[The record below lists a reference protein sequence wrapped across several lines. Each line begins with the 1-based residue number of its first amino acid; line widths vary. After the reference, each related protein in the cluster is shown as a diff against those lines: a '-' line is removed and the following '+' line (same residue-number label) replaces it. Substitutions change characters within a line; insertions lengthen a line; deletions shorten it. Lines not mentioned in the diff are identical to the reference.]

1 MTGAGEPPIDGL
13 LAVLERL
20 DRILSRAVQRLVH
33 AVGDQAAADPFRG
46 LYISVHDATRMAE
59 DSRWSPLLGVADAE
73 PPVMTMLDPASRL
86 AVLATDHGLTSFD
99 VDVLAIALAP
109 EIDLGYGR
117 LYAFL
122 QDDVSRRRP
131 SVDLALNL
139 LCPTIDA
146 KLARREH
153 FAADAPLICAD
164 LLELV
169 ADPAAPS
176 GPLLAQVLDVD
187 DAVVRHVLGVGGPD
201 PRLRRDCAL
210 VEPALTTGAP
220 RAPWPGSDRLV
231 AEAQAQR
238 TPLRLYFSGP
248 ADGDKRRG
256 AEWLAAEAGAPLL
269 VARLGG
275 LASAADDLR
284 SAIRRLLREAH
295 LQRAV
300 VLIEELDALDEG
312 GGRGLRDALA
322 RHRGVVI
329 LAGAG
334 DRPPPGN
341 ALGGVVRV
349 PFPIPGHAERRS
361 AWQAALGAGAAAIG
375 PHDVDALAGASA
387 LRPTRSPTPPR
398 RRGTRRGAVGPGRS
412 PRSAS
417 CSRPRATAPTPR
429 CRAWR
434 ERSSRFMTADQLRA
448 ARGDAAPSCA
458 RCASRS
464 SSATR
469 CSMRGASAGAC
480 PSAGGSARCSPG
492 RPARARRWPPRCIA
506 ARARPRPLQGRPV
519 ARWSASTSA
528 RPRRTSR
535 GSSTRPRRRTRSCSS
550 TRPTPCSA
558 SASRCSDAHDRYAN
572 IEVAYLLQRMEQ
584 YEGVVDPGDQPAQ
597 EHRRGVRPAL
607 RSSSSTSPS
616 PTRRSA
622 RAIWAPCCA
631 DERRADR
638 TSTSTC
644 SAGSSAVRRQ
654 HPNIVL
660 AAAFLAAGD
669 GEPIGMAHLLRAL
682 RRELQ
687 KMGKVLSTGRG
698 STLPGSWWP
707 HDARARD
714 RPARVDA
721 GRAAPRGAA
730 RSRMGCPEHACRAA

>member
-1 MTGAGEPPIDGL
+1 MTGAGEPPINEL

-73 PPVMTMLDPASRL
+73 PPVMTVLDPGSRL
-86 AVLATDHGLTSFD
+86 AELAVDHGLTSFD

-131 SVDLALNL
+131 TVDLALNL

-201 PRLRRDCAL
+201 PLLRRDCAL
-210 VEPALTTGAP
+210 VEPVLITEAP
-220 RAPWPGSDRLV
+220 AGPVAGLGPLV
-231 AEAQAQR
+231 AEAHAQR

-275 LASAADDLR
+275 LATAADDLR
-284 SAIRRLLREAH
+284 SAVRRLLREAH

-300 VLIEELDALDEG
+300 VLMEELDALDEG

-322 RHRGVVI
+322 GHRGVVI

-361 AWQAALGAGAAAIG
+361 SWQAALGAGGTAIA
-375 PHDVDALAGASA
+375 PHDVDALAGRFR
-387 LRPTRSPTPPR
+387 LTPDEIADAAEAARHAAR
-398 RRGTRRGAVGPGRS
+398 RRGPGTQPTIGELFAAARDRS
-412 PRSAS
+412 DAALSGVARKIQPIHN
-417 CSRPRATAPTPR
+417 
-429 CRAWR
+429 W
-434 ERSSRFMTADQLRA
+434 DQLALPEETLALLREMCQQIVERHQVLDAWGFGRRLSLGKGVSALFAGPSGTGKTTA
-448 ARGDAAPSCA
+448 ADIIAHELGLDLYKVDLSGVVSKYIGETEKNLKGIFTAAENANAILFFDEADALFGK
-458 RCASRS
+458 RS
-464 SSATR
+464 EVR
-469 CSMRGASAGAC
+469 
-480 PSAGGSARCSPG
+480 
-492 RPARARRWPPRCIA
+492 
-506 ARARPRPLQGRPV
+506 
-519 ARWSASTSA
+519 
-528 RPRRTSR
+528 
-535 GSSTRPRRRTRSCSS
+535 
-550 TRPTPCSA
+550 
-558 SASRCSDAHDRYAN
+558 DAHDRYAN
-572 IEVAYLLQRMEQ
+572 IEIAYLLQQMEQ
-584 YEGVVDPGDQPAQ
+584 YEGVAIL
-597 EHRRGVRPAL
+597 ATNL
-607 RSSSSTSPS
+607 RQNM
-616 PTRRSA
+616 
-622 RAIWAPCCA
+622 
-631 DERRADR
+631 DEAF
-638 TSTSTC
+638 
-644 SAGSSAVRRQ
+644 VRRLQ
-654 HPNIVL
+654 FVVEFPFPDESQRARIWPLLFPDEAERDADIDFDLLARQFRITGGSIKNVVL
-660 AAAFLAAGD
+660 GAAFLAAGD
-669 GEPIGMAHLLRAL
+669 GEPIGTGHLVRAL
-682 RRELQ
+682 RREYH
-687 KMGKVLSTGRG
+687 KMGKVLSTAE
-698 STLPGSWWP
+698 LEPY
-707 HDARARD
+707 RALV
-714 RPARVDA
+714 AQ
-721 GRAAPRGAA
+721 
-730 RSRMGCPEHACRAA
+730 